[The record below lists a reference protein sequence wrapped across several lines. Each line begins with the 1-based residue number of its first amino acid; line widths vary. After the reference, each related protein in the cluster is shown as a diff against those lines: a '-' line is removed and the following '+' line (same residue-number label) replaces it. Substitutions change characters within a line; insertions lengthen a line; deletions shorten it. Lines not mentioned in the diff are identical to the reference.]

1 MNSID
6 LIIPTMWRVPS
17 FISVLSNYV
26 ECPYVTRII
35 LIDNDYIKRPISDV
49 FKHPK
54 ITLVNYG
61 RNLYVN
67 PSWNEGYYR
76 STSTIIGIL
85 NDDIMVHSDIFKLI
99 SERNLNSIGIIGVS
113 LKGAPDNYTIDKYR
127 DSVDNILPLKVDLT
141 QPIGSQ
147 AWAFGICMFMKRIDY
162 RVIPSLYQVWF
173 GDDYLVQRINPV
185 HVLITNRIE
194 GKISSTLVSLTRS
207 IDLQKR
213 INLDAQNVYMF
224 NHFKNGK
231 NWDLIRKTMNSERV
245 AFLPKNVRGKSGL

>member
-17 FISVLSNYV
+17 FISVLFDYV
-26 ECPYVTRII
+26 TCPYVTRII

-49 FKHPK
+49 LKHPK

-61 RNLYVN
+61 KNLYVN

-85 NDDIMVHSDIFKLI
+85 NDDIKVHSDIFKLI
-99 SERNLNSIGIIGVS
+99 SEKDPNSIGIIGVG
-113 LKGAPDNYTIDKYR
+113 LKGAPDNYTIDKYD
-127 DSVDNILPLKVDLT
+127 DSVDRILHLNVDLT
-141 QPIGSQ
+141 QPIGGQ

-185 HVLITNRIE
+185 HVLRTDKIE
-194 GKISSTLVSLTRS
+194 GKISSTLVALNKS
-207 IDLQKR
+207 IDLQNR
-213 INLDAQNVYMF
+213 IILDSRNLYKF

-231 NWDLIRKTMNSERV
+231 NWDIVRKMINSKQIL
-245 AFLPKNVRGKSGL
+245 FLPKSMRS

>member
-1 MNSID
+1 MNNID
-6 LIIPTMWRVPS
+6 IIIPTMWRDPS
-17 FISVLSNYV
+17 FISALSDYV
-26 ECPYVTRII
+26 ECPYITRII
-35 LIDNDYIKRPISDV
+35 LIDNDYIKRPTSEV

-85 NDDIMVHSDIFKLI
+85 NDDINVHSDIFKLI
-99 SERNLNSIGIIGVS
+99 SERNLDSIGIIGVS
-113 LKGAPDNYTIDKYR
+113 LKGAPDNYTIDKYN
-127 DSVDNILPLKVDLT
+127 DSNDIIVQLKVDRS
-141 QPIGSQ
+141 QPIGGQ

-185 HVLITNRIE
+185 HVLRTNKIK
-194 GKISSTLVSLTRS
+194 GKISSTLVALNKSV
-207 IDLQKR
+207 DVQNR
-213 INLDAQNVYMF
+213 INLDSQNVYKF

-231 NWDLIRKTMNSERV
+231 NWDLIRKIMNSKQMI
-245 AFLPKNVRGKSGL
+245 FLSCNMGS